1 MAEEKKINLLKPIT
15 DLLSGNFFGKE
26 FIQKNIGFMVYLT
39 FLVML
44 YIGYGYYADKQMKRV
59 AELENMEE
67 LNSRDNSA
75 TKELNQISLQSN
87 VLKMVKE
94 KGLEELKQAPIIIKE
109 ESENE

>member
-1 MAEEKKINLLKPIT
+1 MSEKRINILKPIT

-26 FIQKNIGFMVYLT
+26 FVQKNIGFVVYLT

-44 YIGYGYYADKQMKRV
+44 YIGYGYYADKQMKRA

-67 LNSRDNSA
+67 LNSKRNSS

-87 VLKMVKE
+87 ILKMTQD
-94 KGLEELKQAPIIIKE
+94 KGIKELKQAPIIIKKRE
-109 ESENE
+109 E